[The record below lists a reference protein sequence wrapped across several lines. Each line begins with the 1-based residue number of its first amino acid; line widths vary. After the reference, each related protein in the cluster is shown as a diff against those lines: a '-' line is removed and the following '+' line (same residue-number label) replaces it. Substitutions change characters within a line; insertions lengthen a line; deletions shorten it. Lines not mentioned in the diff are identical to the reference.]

1 MQVVESDITNS
12 FSDGEECLMLG
23 WGTHLY
29 QSFSKRRKFLHVI
42 KTYIRAYNLQGTISF
57 GHSRTISTTPD
68 VALGVRKYRKVMSI
82 RLVCY

>member
-1 MQVVESDITNS
+1 
-12 FSDGEECLMLG
+12 MLG

-29 QSFSKRRKFLHVI
+29 QMFSKRRKFLHFI

-68 VALGVRKYRKVMSI
+68 VALGVRKYGKVMRS
-82 RLVCY
+82 RLVCYSIFDCFHGATNCS